1 MPLQKTDILNK
12 EYNKN
17 MCMDVVAMVNRSH
30 QNDTM
35 VIVEAG

>member
-1 MPLQKTDILNK
+1 MPLQKTEILNK
-12 EYNKN
+12 EYKN